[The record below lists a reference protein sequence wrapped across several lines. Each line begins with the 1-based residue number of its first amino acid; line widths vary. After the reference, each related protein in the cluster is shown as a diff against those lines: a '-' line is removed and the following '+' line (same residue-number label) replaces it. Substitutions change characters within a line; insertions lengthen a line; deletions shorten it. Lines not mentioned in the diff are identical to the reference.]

1 MTAGSA
7 TDRSPTLFD
16 AIGLGRMFN
25 DGTKALDRV
34 TLNIPVGSFTSI
46 VGPSGCG
53 KTTLL
58 RMLAG
63 LEIPTAGVLDWPAGR
78 PGEGEI
84 GFVFQEATLL
94 PWATVWDNIYLPL
107 RLAGKSREAVTDDVE
122 AAITLVGLDGFE
134 RSYPQQ
140 LSGGMKMRT
149 SVARALVTK
158 PRMLLMDEPF
168 ASLDEITR
176 FRLNDDLLRIFNA
189 QRCTIIFVTHSVFEA
204 VYLSQRVAVMSR
216 RPGRMVAEHDIDLP
230 SPRQPVLRTSAEF
243 GKICRA
249 VSDDLER
256 YGS

>member
-1 MTAGSA
+1 MT
-7 TDRSPTLFD
+7 DISPVLFD

-34 TLNIPVGSFTSI
+34 TLNIPTGSITSI

-63 LEIPTAGVLDWPAGR
+63 LEIPTAGVLDWPDGR
-78 PGEGEI
+78 PGEGET

-94 PWATVWDNIYLPL
+94 PWASVWDNIYLPL
-107 RLAGKSREAVTDDVE
+107 RLAGKSRDAVTADVE
-122 AAITLVGLDGFE
+122 AAIKLVGLDGFE
-134 RSYPQQ
+134 RSYPRQ

-168 ASLDEITR
+168 AALDEITR
-176 FRLNDDLLRIFNA
+176 FRLNDDLLRIFDL

-216 RPGRMVAEHDIDLP
+216 RPGRMVAEHHIDLP
-230 SPRQPVLRTSAEF
+230 WPRQPALRTSAEF

>member
-1 MTAGSA
+1 V
-7 TDRSPTLFD
+7 TDNGPVLFD

-63 LEIPTAGVLDWPAGR
+63 LEIPTAGVLDWPDGR
-78 PGEGEI
+78 PGNGET
-84 GFVFQEATLL
+84 GFVFQDATLL

-107 RLAGKSREAVTDDVE
+107 RLAGKSRETVTADVE
-122 AAITLVGLDGFE
+122 AAISLVGLDGFE
-134 RSYPQQ
+134 RSYPRQ

-168 ASLDEITR
+168 AALDEITR
-176 FRLNDDLLRIFNA
+176 FRLNDDLLRIFEV
-189 QRCTIIFVTHSVFEA
+189 QRCTIVFVTHSVFEA
-204 VYLSQRVAVMSR
+204 VYLSQRVMVMSR
-216 RPGRMVAEHDIDLP
+216 RPGRMVGDHNIDLP
-230 SPRQPVLRTSAEF
+230 WPRRPALRTSAEF
-243 GKICRA
+243 GKVCRA

-256 YGS
+256 YSS

>member
-1 MTAGSA
+1 VPDNG
-7 TDRSPTLFD
+7 PVLFD

-34 TLNIPVGSFTSI
+34 TLKVPQHSFTSI

-53 KTTLL
+53 KTTFLRLL
-58 RMLAG
+58 GG

-78 PGEGEI
+78 PAEGET

-107 RLAGKSREAVTDDVE
+107 RLARKSREASAEDVE
-122 AAITLVGLDGFE
+122 AAIRLVGLDGFE
-134 RSYPQQ
+134 RSYPRQ

-168 ASLDEITR
+168 AALDEITR
-176 FRLNDDLLRIFNA
+176 FRLNDDLLRIFEA
-189 QRCTIIFVTHSVFEA
+189 QRCSVVFITHSVFEA
-204 VYLSQRVAVMSR
+204 VYLSQRVMVMSR
-216 RPGRMVAEHDIDLP
+216 RPGRLVADHPIDLP
-230 SPRQPVLRTSAEF
+230 WPRQPALRTSAEF
-243 GKICRA
+243 GKVCRA

-256 YGS
+256 YGA

>member
-1 MTAGSA
+1 MTDNGPA
-7 TDRSPTLFD
+7 LFD

-25 DGTKALDRV
+25 DGTKALNRV
-34 TLNIPVGSFTSI
+34 TLNIPTGSFTSI

-78 PGEGEI
+78 PGDGET

-107 RLAGKSREAVTDDVE
+107 RLAGRSREAVADEVE
-122 AAITLVGLDGFE
+122 AAIALVGLDGFE
-134 RSYPQQ
+134 QSHPRQ

-168 ASLDEITR
+168 AALDEITR
-176 FRLNDDLLRIFNA
+176 FRLNDDLLRIFEV
-189 QRCTIIFVTHSVFEA
+189 QRCTIVFVTRSVFEA
-204 VYLSQRVAVMSR
+204 VYLSQRVVVMSR
-216 RPGRMVAEHDIDLP
+216 RPGRMVADHNIDLP
-230 SPRQPVLRTSAEF
+230 WPRQPALRTSAEF
-243 GKICRA
+243 GNICRA

>member
-1 MTAGSA
+1 MTD
-7 TDRSPTLFD
+7 TNPVLFD
-16 AIGLGRMFN
+16 AIGLGRMFG

-34 TLNIPVGSFTSI
+34 TLKVPTGSITSI

-58 RMLAG
+58 RLLAG

-78 PGEGEI
+78 PGDGET

-107 RLAGKSREAVTDDVE
+107 RLAGESREASSVDVE
-122 AAITLVGLDGFE
+122 AAIKLVGLDGFE
-134 RSYPQQ
+134 QSYPRQ

-149 SVARALVTK
+149 SVARALVTR

-168 ASLDEITR
+168 GALDEITR
-176 FRLNDDLLRIFNA
+176 FRLNDDLLRIFEV
-189 QRCTIIFVTHSVFEA
+189 QRCTIVFVTHSVFEA
-204 VYLSQRVAVMSR
+204 VYLSQRVTVMSR
-216 RPGRMVAEHDIDLP
+216 RPGRMVADHVIDLP
-230 SPRQPVLRTSAEF
+230 WPRQPALRTSADF